1 MTSYEKNRK
10 KRLRIA
16 RQMNK
21 YTVYTEF
28 MHSKTVYLTFNLK
41 QMIFQSLESEKSF
54 SAQKRTKLV
63 KNVFRTAKRRERKAR
78 KRLF

>member
-1 MTSYEKNRK
+1 
-10 KRLRIA
+10 
-16 RQMNK
+16 MNK

-41 QMIFQSLESEKSF
+41 RMIFQSFESEKKF

-63 KNVFRTAKRRERKAR
+63 KNVFRNYSVEIRFRNRPANGYKNLA
-78 KRLF
+78 FS